1 MRPATKHQ
9 NQQSMMLADFS
20 GGMNTSASDEMI
32 APNQLCF
39 LVNMEI
45 DGAGKLRTV
54 RGTNEVLN
62 VSQFITSDIKAAAW
76 DDINKALLLFC
87 KDGNS
92 YAMMDDL
99 QLIHIG
105 ELNGDEEVITVNWED
120 GVLVA
125 SGGYLQY
132 VKYVGS
138 SDPEEDQTPLVYRM
152 KTIPTSPP
160 DSRGVYVRSGRV
172 FVFDG
177 DDNLIYSAVGDEED
191 WDQDSNDASASI
203 FTQIGYKAGGRIIG
217 LINLQS
223 YVLIIKDNGKIFR
236 LENEFPDW
244 AIKEVTSQGVCKGP
258 AAFASIGSNVFILG
272 ERTLQQISPTDDYGN
287 MPVTYVGKQV
297 ENEISNLPARTKIRF
312 NPELNQLWF
321 ITGSQWVLVLDC
333 NTQTFFQRYF
343 NSDVVDIVGNT
354 IIKRDRVCELAL
366 TDDVASDDNAPL
378 EYRAKFKTDASYHD
392 ILVKRVDIDIVPLVD
407 FYESA
412 VANVKVGKIIVPF
425 PDRVKTYYS
434 DDERQRTV
442 GVKNEALEPPYSP
455 VDGERNESD
464 TQWLKDNSED
474 VFLNGE
480 RTYHGMSLHYKKRQ
494 VYRDHMMPVTLSG
507 SGFPF
512 VLNYISYDRVEV

>member
-1 MRPATKHQ
+1 MRPSTKHQ
-9 NQQSMMLADFS
+9 NQQPVMLADFS
-20 GGMNTSASDEMI
+20 GGLNTSASDEMI
-32 APNQLCF
+32 APNQMSFLC
-39 LVNMEI
+39 NMEI
-45 DGAGKLRTV
+45 DNAGKLRTV
-54 RGTNEVLN
+54 RGTNDILD

-76 DDINKALLLFC
+76 DDINKVLLLFC

-99 QLIHIG
+99 QFIHIG
-105 ELNGDEEVITVNWED
+105 ELNGDEEVITANWED

-132 VKYVGS
+132 IKYVGA
-138 SDPEEDQTPLVYRM
+138 SDPEEDQTAVVYKM
-152 KTIPTSPP
+152 NTIIQSPP

-177 DDNLIYSAVGDEED
+177 DDNLLYSAVGDETN
-191 WDQDSNDASASI
+191 WTQDSNDPSAAI
-203 FTQIGYKAGGRIIG
+203 FTQIGYKSGGRIIG

-244 AIKEVTSQGVCKGP
+244 TIKEVTSQGICKGM
-258 AAFASIGSNVFILG
+258 AAFASVGSNVFILG

-287 MPVTYVGKQV
+287 MPVNYVGKQV
-297 ENEISNLPARTKIRF
+297 ENEIASLPAKTKMRF

-321 ITGSQWVLVLDC
+321 VTGSQWVLVFDC

-354 IIKRDRVCELAL
+354 IIKRNVISELA
-366 TDDVASDDNAPL
+366 ASDEVAQDNKEPL
-378 EYRAKFKTDASYHD
+378 EYRVKFKTEASYND
-392 ILVKRVDIDIVPLVD
+392 ILVKKVDLGIVPLID

-412 VANVKVGKIIVPF
+412 VAKVMVGKIVVPF
-425 PDRVKTYYS
+425 PDRVKS
-434 DDERQRTV
+434 FDDKRLRRV
-442 GVKNEALEPPYSP
+442 GVTNEIPEPPYSP
-455 VDGERNESD
+455 VDGERNEND
-464 TQWLKDNSED
+464 TQWVSDNSED

-480 RTYHGMSLHYKKRQ
+480 RAYHGMSLHYKKRQ
-494 VYRDHMMPVTLSG
+494 IYRDHMMTVELTG

-512 VLNYISYDRVEV
+512 ILNYISYDRVEV